1 MFVEGDGYATNPSVL
16 TPINWDKKNHLC
28 LAFHSYPPTSNLGNN
43 GTMRTTYNI
52 ALWEGETGEQ
62 GPPYSTNISVTTS
75 LNRAN
80 TGWCWWNFKKFN
92 SENQPWNCSKTAGFQ
107 KVIDYWNSGQNKPIV
122 DSAKK
127 WLFDQAKRTNSTY
140 CTFLP
145 NMVSSLVPFN
155 PNAVCVSEVQ
165 QPLERAPVSAAQPMP
180 FVVQCRGGM
189 LTVTMPS
196 SRSYRCAVATIDG
209 KVVSAASF
217 SGLSHSLSMT
227 KVGTGL
233 FVVTV
238 SGGSGRFERKI
249 FVAR

>member
-52 ALWEGETGEQ
+52 PLWEGETGEQ

-80 TGWCWWNFKKFN
+80 TGWSWWNFKKFN
-92 SENQPWNCSKTAGFQ
+92 SENQPWNCQKTAGFQ
-107 KVIDYWNSGQNKPIV
+107 KVIDYWNSGQNKPIA
-122 DSAKK
+122 DSARK
-127 WLFDQAKRTNSTY
+127 WLFDQAQRTNSSY

-155 PNAVCVSEVQ
+155 PNAVCATATIPRPARSEI
-165 QPLERAPVSAAQPMP
+165 RPVP
-180 FVVQCRGGM
+180 FSVRRNGVFF
-189 LTVTMPS
+189 TVTMPFGQTYRVAVVGTNGRICLS
-196 SRSYRCAVATIDG
+196 QSVSGNSWTLDSRSIPSGVYSIVAKNGSWEAERRII
-209 KVVSAASF
+209 VS
-217 SGLSHSLSMT
+217 
-227 KVGTGL
+227 
-233 FVVTV
+233 
-238 SGGSGRFERKI
+238 R
-249 FVAR
+249 